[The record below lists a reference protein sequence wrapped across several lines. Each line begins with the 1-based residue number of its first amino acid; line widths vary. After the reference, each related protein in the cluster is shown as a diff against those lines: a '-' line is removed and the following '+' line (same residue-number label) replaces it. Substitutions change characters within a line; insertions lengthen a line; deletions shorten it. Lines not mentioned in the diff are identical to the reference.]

1 MPSAKA
7 HRVSL
12 RRKENKLPLK
22 SKARNQITKVRKLI
36 SDGEFDKAQET
47 ASEVYSSLDRAAQR
61 GAIHPKNAARR
72 KSRIMK
78 AIQDVVSSSGE

>member
-1 MPSAKA
+1 VPSAKA

-12 RRKENKLPLK
+12 RKRENKLPLK
-22 SKARNQITKVRKLI
+22 SKARNQITKIRKLL
-36 SDGEFDKAQET
+36 SDGDIDQAQET
-47 ASEVYSSLDRAAQR
+47 ASQVYSSLDRAAQR

-78 AIQDVVSSSGE
+78 AIQVVVSSSRE

>member
-12 RRKENKLPLK
+12 RKRENKLPLK
-22 SKARNQITKVRKLI
+22 SKARNQITKIRKLL
-36 SDGEFDKAQET
+36 SDGDIDQAQET
-47 ASEVYSSLDRAAQR
+47 ASQVYSSLDRAAQR
-61 GAIHPKNAARR
+61 GANHPKNAARR

>member
-1 MPSAKA
+1 M
-7 HRVSL
+7 
-12 RRKENKLPLK
+12 
-22 SKARNQITKVRKLI
+22 
-36 SDGEFDKAQET
+36 SDGDIDQAQET
-47 ASEVYSSLDRAAQR
+47 ASQVYSSLDRAAQR